1 MELDSSYSADNIA
14 VLWKGYFN
22 WQGLGYQV
30 VKSTPVT
37 TTPEQIAQDI
47 TVIEAYWM
55 IQENLDNQGFIILDV
70 RTPQENAEVRIE
82 GSALIDIKNDAWEA
96 TIKALDRSYAYVVY

>member
-1 MELDSSYSADNIA
+1 MELDSGYNTENIF

-22 WQGLGYQV
+22 WQDLGYSV
-30 VKSTPVT
+30 VKSTPKT
-37 TTPEQIAQDI
+37 TTIQQITKDI

-55 IQENLDNQGFIILDV
+55 IQQNLDNPDFVILDV
-70 RTPQENAEVRIE
+70 RTPEENAEIKIE
-82 GSALIDIKNDAWEA
+82 GSALIDIKNEAWEA